1 MLRIIFFTLFCL
13 VLNAKE
19 ISPEFSLKTSGAVTD
34 FIVENNILY
43 IGTTAS
49 SIDIFSLEKKERIN
63 SIKVPKIKDF
73 LGDIIDAKIFSVDK
87 INNKILILSQ
97 GENGGRNI
105 FIYEDNKLQNIIN
118 AKDRLFIAQAKFLDD
133 NHILYA
139 LLSNQIFIYDIKNSK
154 IINEIQ
160 VSQSSFS
167 HFVLSDD
174 KKTILVTD
182 ESGVINQYDTKDLK
196 KLNTFKGQ
204 NVDRVFKV
212 DIKKDTILASG
223 QDRRA
228 AIYFT
233 NGKVP
238 FYKSFD
244 FLVYAGALSPSS
256 NLACVSSDENN
267 NALVFDINKNE
278 DKYLLTQNKAILT
291 KILFLDEDNIAIS
304 SDDEN
309 INFYNLKIKE

>member
-1 MLRIIFFTLFCL
+1 MLKIIFFTLFCL

-19 ISPEFSLKTSGAVTD
+19 ISPEFSLKTSGAITD
-34 FIVENNILY
+34 FIVEDTVLY
-43 IGTTAS
+43 VATTAS
-49 SIDIFSLEKKERIN
+49 SVDIFSLEEKEKIN

-118 AKDRLFIAQAKFLDD
+118 AKDRLFIAQAKFLDE
-133 NHILYA
+133 NNIIYT

-182 ESGVINQYDTKDLK
+182 ESGVINQYDTKNLK
-196 KLNTFKGQ
+196 RLKTFKGQ
-204 NVDRVFKV
+204 NVDRVFQV

-228 AIYFT
+228 SIYFT
-233 NGKVP
+233 NGKAP

-244 FLVYAGALSPSS
+244 FLVYAGSLSPSS
-256 NLACVSSDENN
+256 NLACVSNDENN
-267 NALVFDINKNE
+267 NALVFDINTNE
-278 DKYLLTQNKAILT
+278 NKYLLTQNRAILT

>member
-1 MLRIIFFTLFCL
+1 MLRIIFFTLFYI
-13 VLNAKE
+13 VLSAKE
-19 ISPEFSLKTSGAVTD
+19 VTPSFSLKASGAITD

-43 IGTTAS
+43 IGTTTS
-49 SIDIFSLEKKERIN
+49 SIDIFSLEKKEKIS
-63 SIKVPKIKDF
+63 SIKIPKIKDF
-73 LGDIIDAKIFSVDK
+73 LGDIMDAKIFSVDK
-87 INNKILILSQ
+87 INNDILILSQ
-97 GENGGRNI
+97 GKSGGRNI
-105 FIYEDNKLQNIIN
+105 FIYKNDKLKNIIN

-133 NHILYA
+133 NHIIYA

-154 IINEIQ
+154 IINELQ

-182 ESGVINQYDTKDLK
+182 ESGVINQYDTKSFK
-196 KLNTFKGQ
+196 KLKTFKGQ
-204 NVDRVFKV
+204 NVDRVFQV

-223 QDRRA
+223 QDRRV

-233 NGKVP
+233 NGKAS

-256 NLACVSSDENN
+256 NLACVSNDENN

-278 DKYLLTQNKAILT
+278 DRYLLTQNKAILT
-291 KILFLDEDNIAIS
+291 KILFLDEDTVAIS

>member
-1 MLRIIFFTLFCL
+1 MLRIIFFTLFYI
-13 VLNAKE
+13 VLSAKE
-19 ISPEFSLKTSGAVTD
+19 VTPSFSLKASGAITD

-43 IGTTAS
+43 IGTTTS
-49 SIDIFSLEKKERIN
+49 SIDIFSLEKKEKIS
-63 SIKVPKIKDF
+63 SIKIPKIKDF
-73 LGDIIDAKIFSVDK
+73 LGDIIDTKIFSVDK
-87 INNKILILSQ
+87 INNDILILSQ
-97 GENGGRNI
+97 GESGGRNI
-105 FIYEDNKLQNIIN
+105 FIYKNDNLKNIIN
-118 AKDRLFIAQAKFLDD
+118 AEDRLFIAQAKFLDE
-133 NHILYA
+133 NYIIYA
-139 LLSNQIFIYDIKNSK
+139 LLSNQLFIYDIKNSK
-154 IINEIQ
+154 IINELQ

-182 ESGVINQYDTKDLK
+182 ESGVINQYDTKSFK
-196 KLNTFKGQ
+196 KLKTFKGQ
-204 NVDRVFKV
+204 NVDRVFQV

-223 QDRRA
+223 QDRRV

-233 NGKVP
+233 NEKAS

-256 NLACVSSDENN
+256 NLACVSNDENN

-291 KILFLDEDNIAIS
+291 KILFLDEDTVAIS

-309 INFYNLKIKE
+309 INFYNLRIKE

>member
-1 MLRIIFFTLFCL
+1 MLRIIFFTLFYI
-13 VLNAKE
+13 VLSAKE
-19 ISPEFSLKTSGAVTD
+19 VTPSFSLKASGAITD

-43 IGTTAS
+43 IGTTTS
-49 SIDIFSLEKKERIN
+49 SIDIFSLEKKEKIS
-63 SIKVPKIKDF
+63 SIKIPKIKDF

-87 INNKILILSQ
+87 INNDILILSQ
-97 GENGGRNI
+97 GESGGRNI
-105 FIYEDNKLQNIIN
+105 FIYKNDNLKNIIN

-133 NHILYA
+133 NHIIYA

-154 IINEIQ
+154 IINELQ

-182 ESGVINQYDTKDLK
+182 ESGVINQYDTKSFK
-196 KLNTFKGQ
+196 KLKTFKGQ
-204 NVDRVFKV
+204 NVDRVFQV

-223 QDRRA
+223 QDRRV

-233 NGKVP
+233 NGKAS

-256 NLACVSSDENN
+256 NLACVSNDENN

-278 DKYLLTQNKAILT
+278 NKYLLTQNKAILT
-291 KILFLDEDNIAIS
+291 KILFLDEDTVAIS

>member
-1 MLRIIFFTLFCL
+1 MLRIIFFTLFYI
-13 VLNAKE
+13 VLSAKE
-19 ISPEFSLKTSGAVTD
+19 VTPSFSLKASGAITD

-43 IGTTAS
+43 IGTTTS
-49 SIDIFSLEKKERIN
+49 SIDIFSLEKKEKIS
-63 SIKVPKIKDF
+63 SIKIPKIKDF

-87 INNKILILSQ
+87 INNDILILSQ
-97 GENGGRNI
+97 GESGGRNI
-105 FIYEDNKLQNIIN
+105 FIYKNDNLKNIIN

-133 NHILYA
+133 NHIIYA

-154 IINEIQ
+154 IINELQ

-182 ESGVINQYDTKDLK
+182 ESGVINQYDTKSFK
-196 KLNTFKGQ
+196 KLKTFKGQ
-204 NVDRVFKV
+204 NVDRVFQV

-223 QDRRA
+223 QDRRV

-233 NGKVP
+233 NGKAS

-256 NLACVSSDENN
+256 NLACVSNDENN

-278 DKYLLTQNKAILT
+278 NKYLLTQNKAILT
-291 KILFLDEDNIAIS
+291 KILFLDEDTVAL
-304 SDDEN
+304 
-309 INFYNLKIKE
+309 YQVMMKI

>member
-1 MLRIIFFTLFCL
+1 MLRIIFFTLFYI
-13 VLNAKE
+13 VLSAKE
-19 ISPEFSLKTSGAVTD
+19 VTPSFSLKASGAITD

-43 IGTTAS
+43 IGTTTS
-49 SIDIFSLEKKERIN
+49 SIDIFSLEKKEKIS
-63 SIKVPKIKDF
+63 SIKIPKIKDF

-87 INNKILILSQ
+87 INNDILILSQ
-97 GENGGRNI
+97 GKNGGRNI
-105 FIYEDNKLQNIIN
+105 FIYKNDKLKNIIN

-133 NHILYA
+133 NHIIYA

-154 IINEIQ
+154 IINELQ

-182 ESGVINQYDTKDLK
+182 ESGVINQYDTKSFK
-196 KLNTFKGQ
+196 KLKTFKDK
-204 NVDRVFKV
+204 NVDRVFQV

-223 QDRRA
+223 QDRRV

-233 NGKVP
+233 NGKAS

-256 NLACVSSDENN
+256 NLACVSNDENN

-291 KILFLDEDNIAIS
+291 KILFLDEDTVAIS